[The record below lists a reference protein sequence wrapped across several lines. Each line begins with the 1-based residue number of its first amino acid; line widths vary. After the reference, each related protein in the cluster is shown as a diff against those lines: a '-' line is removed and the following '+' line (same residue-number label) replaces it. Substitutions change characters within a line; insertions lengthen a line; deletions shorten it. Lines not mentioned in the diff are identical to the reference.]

1 MKFQFTVKELL
12 FFTVVVALI
21 TWMCVV
27 IPVSTGTGW
36 PATYRRPTG
45 VEITQRLLLGWPT
58 VVIVCLMVVW
68 AFRRLRQPQDCDN
81 PGED

>member
-12 FFTVVVALI
+12 FFTVVIALI

-27 IPVSTGTGW
+27 IPVSMGW
-36 PATYRRPTG
+36 PTTYRRPTAF
-45 VEITQRLLLGWPT
+45 EITQRSLLGWPA

-68 AFRRLRQPQDCDN
+68 AFRRLRQPNDDN
-81 PGED
+81 DSDER

>member
-12 FFTVVVALI
+12 FFTVVIALI

-27 IPVSTGTGW
+27 IPVSMVW
-36 PATYRRPTG
+36 PITTRRPTG
-45 VEITQRLLLGWPT
+45 FEITQRLLLGWPA

-68 AFRRLRQPQDCDN
+68 AFRRLRQPPKDDDSD
-81 PGED
+81 EE